1 MASRAIDTVITFR
14 VLKLLTTKWTDQ
26 EAYKAGIIDDKG
38 KRIKSVKVN
47 STELKKSYTFLH
59 RLVFNLKRLI
69 EILPLGKTR
78 LASYAAALFL
88 IKEHCNLKGTQLDK
102 EVFKYLKE
110 GDFLPDDLLEEF
122 SPINKLEAEKT
133 FHLRRNMI
141 IDEESEGERG
151 DSLINSGAKPV
162 GKVYGVSLFRMYNID
177 KNQMMICSG
186 HDIR

>member
-14 VLKLLTTKWTDQ
+14 VLKLLTTKWEDH
-26 EAYKAGIIDDKG
+26 EAFKAGLIDEKG
-38 KRIKSVKVN
+38 KRIKSVKVD
-47 STELKKSYTFLH
+47 TKEKKESYTYLH

-69 EILPLGKTR
+69 EMLPLGKNR

-88 IKEHCNLKGTQLDK
+88 IKEHCDLPGTQLDK

-110 GDFLPDDLLEEF
+110 GEFLPEDLLEEF
-122 SPINKLEAEKT
+122 MPIKKLETEKT

-141 IDEESEGERG
+141 IDEQVDGERG
-151 DSLINSGAKPV
+151 DTLIHSGAKPV
-162 GKVYGVSLFRMYNID
+162 GKVYGVPLFRMYNID

>member
-14 VLKLLTTKWTDQ
+14 VLKLLTTKWVDQ
-26 EAYKAGIIDDKG
+26 EAYAAGLIDEKG
-38 KRIKSVKVN
+38 KRIKSVKID
-47 STELKKSYTFLH
+47 SKEKKESFTFLH
-59 RLVFNLKRLI
+59 RLVFNLKRMI
-69 EILPLGKTR
+69 ELLPFGKTR

-88 IKEHCNLKGTQLDK
+88 IKEHTGLKGTQLDK

-110 GDFLPDDLLEEF
+110 GEFLDDDLLEEF

-141 IDEESEGERG
+141 IDEEVDAERG
-151 DSLINSGAKPV
+151 DTLIHSGAKPV

-186 HDIR
+186 HDLR